1 MNVNTV
7 AERTAIVSYAH
18 SDPLW
23 GEEQK
28 KERAQHVL
36 RFVHALRQ
44 HGVSADLDLF
54 HPNEDWTRWGP
65 RAILSSDYVLIV
77 VSQAWKDAWL
87 GTGDPNLNKGLR
99 GEADAV
105 RSIENEGGA
114 LQGRCRLILLPGSG
128 DADIPGGMHG
138 IMRYY
143 LRTYDLDDLEDLLR
157 DLTDQPRYVQQ
168 PVGAVPVLPPA
179 MTAGPPKVDD
189 DDRTSSPHPDPDP
202 AQQRSDVPPESDEG
216 VAAFEHMRRSGFI
229 ASHVTGESQQRI
241 TQLLT
246 QLAALP
252 EPDVSDGPHLPWFRV
267 RNKIESQ
274 LHREIQSA
282 NDLSALT
289 DPEAW
294 ITTRFVWCPDP
305 DSYTDCDIELTASEV
320 ASGEFTAGLGF
331 PGSWG
336 TYYRIDDEMGKA
348 IMQNDPL
355 PTFLHEAHEAHI
367 KTWVTPIRDLSEQAT
382 GSAETYDALDQLMK
396 MKITD
401 TPGAQM
407 GSPIATA
414 TERKP
419 NGDFVVVGRAVYLTP
434 RAKAA
439 ARSMKRRSTARSLWR
454 RHLPGS

>member
-1 MNVNTV
+1 MNVNTG

-28 KERAQHVL
+28 NERAQHVL

-44 HGVSADLDLF
+44 HGISADLDLF

-65 RAILSSDYVLIV
+65 RTILSSDYVLIV
-77 VSQAWKDAWL
+77 VSQAWRDAWM
-87 GTGDPNLNKGLR
+87 GSGDLNLNKGLR
-99 GEADAV
+99 AEADAV

-114 LQGRCRLILLPGSG
+114 LRSRCRLILLPGSG

-143 LRTYDLDDLEDLLR
+143 LKTYDLDDLEDLLR
-157 DLTDQPRYVQQ
+157 DLTDQPKHVQQ

-179 MTAGPPKVDD
+179 MTSGPPKLPDD
-189 DDRTSSPHPDPDP
+189 DTTSSPNPNLDL
-202 AQQRSDVPPESDEG
+202 AQQRSDVLPESDEG
-216 VAAFEHMRRSGFI
+216 ADAFEHMRSSGII

-252 EPDVSDGPHLPWFRV
+252 KPDVSDGPHLPWFRV

-282 NDLSALT
+282 NDLGALT

-294 ITTRFVWCPDP
+294 ATTRFVWSPDP
-305 DSYTDCDIELTASEV
+305 DSYTDIDIEITESEV
-320 ASGEFTAGLGF
+320 AAGEFMAGSGF
-331 PGSWG
+331 PGPSG
-336 TYYRIDDEMGKA
+336 TYYRIDDEMGYA
-348 IMQNDPL
+348 IKENDPL

-367 KTWVTPIRDLSEQAT
+367 KTWVTRIDNLSEEAK
-382 GSAETYDALDQLMK
+382 GAADTYDALDELMK
-396 MKITD
+396 LKIIGIPD
-401 TPGAQM
+401 ARM
-407 GSPIATA
+407 GSPIVTT

-434 RAKAA
+434 RAKSAV
-439 ARSMKRRSTARSLWR
+439 RSIRRRGTARSRWR
-454 RHLPGS
+454 RYLP